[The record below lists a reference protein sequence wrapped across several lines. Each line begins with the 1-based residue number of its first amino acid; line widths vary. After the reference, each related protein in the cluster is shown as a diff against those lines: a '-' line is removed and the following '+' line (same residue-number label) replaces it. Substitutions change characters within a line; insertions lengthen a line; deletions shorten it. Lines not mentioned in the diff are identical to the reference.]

1 MATERARD
9 GQAAVSAGPNYYFWG
24 CVVNRLRVLLAAVL
38 LLSSLP
44 AMAASWW
51 DGHWN
56 YRAKVDLNST
66 SAGAAMT
73 APGGRSQV
81 LVRLH
86 AGNFNFADAKEDGSD
101 VRFIAADDRT
111 PLKYHFEKY
120 DGLVDQVALAWVDLP
135 NLEAN
140 AVSSL
145 YVYFGNTEATPGSD
159 AHGSYDADSIA
170 VYHFANQGAA
180 GGDQTAYANNA
191 QAPLTLA
198 EAALIGAGL
207 QLNGQA
213 PVTVPASS
221 SLNFA
226 AAQPLTLSMWI
237 KPATANAD
245 GVIASLPGALTLL
258 LDAGVVYAE
267 TADGARTSAG
277 AALNG
282 DGWAHVAVRAG
293 EGKLAVYVNGRPAGE
308 VAAAVPAVS
317 RGLLI
322 GGEPAG
328 ASARPGFI
336 GLIDELE
343 LSKVARPVGLIE
355 AAARSQG
362 LDARLLT
369 FQPVEQ
375 HSGDGGHNYFG
386 ILFSALTVDAWIVI
400 VILGFM
406 AAISWWVMIGKG
418 LFVNATS
425 KANERFLQAF
435 RKQAGEYPLH
445 DPSWLQAGEGDG
457 PLNGR
462 HSNLARLLAIGL
474 DELRN
479 RVAAAGGRSV
489 VRPQSIA
496 AIRSALDAAAVRE
509 GQRLNKLMV
518 LLTIAISGG
527 PFLGL
532 LGTVVG
538 VMITF
543 AAVAAA
549 GDVNINAI
557 APGIAAALLA
567 TVAGLAVAIPAL
579 FGYNYLL
586 SRTEA
591 IGADMQVFVD
601 ELEKRIAEDYA
612 GDAPL
617 PAHLSRSV
625 STESLP

>member
-1 MATERARD
+1 MT
-9 GQAAVSAGPNYYFWG
+9 Q
-24 CVVNRLRVLLAAVL
+24 LRVLLACSLLL
-38 LLSSLP
+38 LLSLLSAP
-44 AMAASWW
+44 AAAASWW
-51 DGHWN
+51 DGKWN
-56 YRAKVDLNST
+56 YRAKIDLNTTST
-66 SAGAAMT
+66 GAAT
-73 APGGRSQV
+73 TEPGGRAQV

-86 AGNFNFADAKEDGSD
+86 SGNFNFADAKEDGSD

-120 DGLVDQVALAWVDLP
+120 DGLVDQVALAWVDVPKLD
-135 NLEAN
+135 AN
-140 AVSSL
+140 AAASV
-145 YVYFGNTEATPGSD
+145 YVYFGNPEATPGSD
-159 AHGSYDADSIA
+159 PKGSYDADSIA
-170 VYHFANQGAA
+170 VFHFADQGAA
-180 GGDQTAYANNA
+180 GTDTTAYGNNA

-198 EAALIGAGL
+198 QTALIGSGL
-207 QLNGQA
+207 QLDGKA
-213 PVTVPASS
+213 PVKVPASP
-221 SLNFA
+221 SLNLA
-226 AAQPLTLSMWI
+226 AAQPLTLSAWI
-237 KPATANAD
+237 KPAGANAS
-245 GVIASLPGALTLL
+245 GVIASLPGALTVGIEQ
-258 LDAGVVYAE
+258 GVVYAE
-267 TADGARTSAG
+267 SAG
-277 AALNG
+277 VRTAAGAPLVG
-282 DGWAHVAVRAG
+282 EGWAHVAVRADA
-293 EGKLAVYVNGRPAGE
+293 GKLAVYVNGAPAGE
-308 VAAAVPAVS
+308 AAAALPAAAA
-317 RGLLI
+317 GLLV
-322 GGEPAG
+322 GGEDG
-328 ASARPGFI
+328 AARPNFI
-336 GLIDELE
+336 GQIDELQ
-343 LSKVARPVGLIE
+343 LSKVARPLGLIQ
-355 AAARSQG
+355 AAAHSQG
-362 LDARLLT
+362 LDAKLLT

-375 HSGDGGHNYFG
+375 RSGDGGHNYFG
-386 ILFSALTVDAWIVI
+386 ILFNALTVDAWVVI

-418 LFVNATS
+418 LFVGATA
-425 KANERFLQAF
+425 KANERFLLAF
-435 RKQAGEYPLH
+435 RKHAAEYPLH
-445 DPSWLQAGEGDG
+445 DAAWVRAAEGSG
-457 PLNGR
+457 PLNGEK
-462 HSNLARLLAIGL
+462 SNLARLLAIGL

-479 RVAAAGGRSV
+479 RIAAGGGRQV

-518 LLTIAISGG
+518 MLTIAISGG

-617 PAHLSRSV
+617 PAHLARSV
-625 STESLP
+625 STETLP

>member
-1 MATERARD
+1 M
-9 GQAAVSAGPNYYFWG
+9 
-24 CVVNRLRVLLAAVL
+24 NRLRVMLATVL
-38 LLSSLP
+38 LLLSLP

-51 DGHWN
+51 DGKWN
-56 YRAKVDLNST
+56 YRAKVDLNTT
-66 SAGAAMT
+66 SAGAGVSE
-73 APGGRSQV
+73 PGGRTQV

-86 AGNFNFADAKEDGSD
+86 SGNFNFADAKEDGSD

-135 NLEAN
+135 DLQAN
-140 AVSSL
+140 AAASI
-145 YVYFGNTEATPGSD
+145 YVYFGNAEATPGSD
-159 AHGSYDADSIA
+159 AKGSYDADSVA
-170 VYHFANQGAA
+170 VYHFADQGTA
-180 GGDQTAYANNA
+180 GNDQTAYANNA
-191 QAPLTLA
+191 QPPLTLA
-198 EAALIGAGL
+198 QAALIGSGL
-207 QLNGQA
+207 QMNGQT
-213 PVTVPASS
+213 PLNVPASS
-221 SLNFA
+221 SLNIA
-226 AAQPLTLSMWI
+226 AAQALTVSAWI
-237 KPATANAD
+237 KPTGASAT
-245 GVIASLPGALTLL
+245 GVIVSLPGALTLGL
-258 LDAGVVYAE
+258 ESGVLYAE
-267 TADGARTSAG
+267 IASANGPLRTSAG
-277 AALNG
+277 APLSS
-282 DGWAHVAVRAG
+282 DSWAHVAVRAG
-293 EGKLAVYVNGRPAGE
+293 DNKVTVYLNGAPVGE
-308 VAAAVPAVS
+308 VAAALPAANA
-317 RGLLI
+317 GLSI
-322 GGEPAG
+322 GGEKAADG
-328 ASARPGFI
+328 NAARANFI
-336 GLIDELE
+336 GLIDEVQV
-343 LSKVARPVGLIE
+343 SKIARPVGLIQ
-355 AAARSQG
+355 AAAHSQG

-375 HSGDGGHNYFG
+375 RSGDGGHNYFG

-406 AAISWWVMIGKG
+406 AVISWWVMIGKG
-418 LFVNATS
+418 VFVNTTA

-435 RKQAGEYPLH
+435 RKYAGEYPLH
-445 DPSWLQAGEGDG
+445 DTAWVKGAQDQG
-457 PLNGR
+457 PLNGEK
-462 HSNLARLLAIGL
+462 SNLARLLEVGL

-479 RVAAAGGRSV
+479 RVAAGGGRSV
-489 VRPQSIA
+489 VRTQSIA

-509 GQRLNKLMV
+509 GQRLNKMMV

-617 PAHLSRSV
+617 PSQLTRSV
-625 STESLP
+625 STETLP

>member
-1 MATERARD
+1 MT
-9 GQAAVSAGPNYYFWG
+9 Q
-24 CVVNRLRVLLAAVL
+24 LRVLWACPLLL
-38 LLSSLP
+38 LLSLLSAP
-44 AMAASWW
+44 AAAASWW
-51 DGHWN
+51 DGKWN
-56 YRAKVDLNST
+56 YRAKIDLNTTST
-66 SAGAAMT
+66 GAAAT
-73 APGGRSQV
+73 EPGGRAQV

-86 AGNFNFADAKEDGSD
+86 SGNFNFADAKEDGSD

-120 DGLVDQVALAWVDLP
+120 DGLVDQVALAWVDVP
-135 NLEAN
+135 KLEAN
-140 AVSSL
+140 ASSSV
-145 YVYFGNTEATPGSD
+145 YVYFGNPEATPGGD
-159 AHGSYDADSIA
+159 PKGTYDADSVA
-170 VYHFANQGAA
+170 VFHFADQGAA
-180 GGDQTAYANNA
+180 GNDATAYGNNA

-198 EAALIGAGL
+198 ASALIGSGL
-207 QLNGQA
+207 QLDGKA
-213 PVTVPASS
+213 PVKVPASA
-221 SLNFA
+221 SLNLASAQA
-226 AAQPLTLSMWI
+226 ATLSAWI
-237 KPATANAD
+237 KPAGANAS
-245 GVIASLPGALTLL
+245 GVIASLPGALTVLIES
-258 LDAGVVYAE
+258 GVVYAE
-267 TADGARTSAG
+267 AGGVRTSAG
-277 AALNG
+277 APLAG
-282 DGWAHVAVRAG
+282 EGWTHVAVRA
-293 EGKLAVYVNGRPAGE
+293 EAGKLAVYVDGAPAGE
-308 VAAAVPAVS
+308 AAASLPAAAG
-317 RGLLI
+317 GLLI
-322 GGEPAG
+322 GGEDG
-328 ASARPGFI
+328 AARPNFI
-336 GLIDELE
+336 GQIDELQ
-343 LSKVARPVGLIE
+343 LSKVARPPGLIQV
-355 AAARSQG
+355 AAHSQG
-362 LDARLLT
+362 LDAKLLT

-375 HSGDGGHNYFG
+375 RSGDSGHNYFG
-386 ILFSALTVDAWIVI
+386 ILFDALTVDAWIVI
-400 VILGFM
+400 AILGFM

-418 LFVNATS
+418 LFVGATA

-435 RKQAGEYPLH
+435 RKHAGEYPLH
-445 DPSWLQAGEGDG
+445 DQAWVRAAADGGALSGEK
-457 PLNGR
+457 
-462 HSNLARLLAIGL
+462 SNLARLLAVGL

-479 RVAAAGGRSV
+479 RVAAGGGRSV

-617 PAHLSRSV
+617 PAHLARSV
-625 STESLP
+625 STETLP

>member
-1 MATERARD
+1 MT
-9 GQAAVSAGPNYYFWG
+9 Q
-24 CVVNRLRVLLAAVL
+24 LRVLLVCL
-38 LLSSLP
+38 FLSLISLP
-44 AMAASWW
+44 VSAASWW
-51 DGHWN
+51 DGKWN
-56 YRAKVDLNST
+56 YRAKIDLNTT
-66 SAGAAMT
+66 SAGAAVSE
-73 APGGRSQV
+73 PGGRTQI

-86 AGNFNFADAKEDGSD
+86 SGNFNFADAKEDGSD

-120 DGLVDQVALAWVDLP
+120 DGLVDQVALAWVDVP

-140 AVSSL
+140 AVSSV
-145 YVYFGNTEATPGSD
+145 YVYFGNAEATPGGD
-159 AHGSYDADSIA
+159 AKNSFDADSVA

-180 GGDQTAYANNA
+180 GSDQTAYANNA

-198 EAALIGAGL
+198 ESALIGAGL

-213 PVTVPASS
+213 PVVVPASS
-221 SLNFA
+221 SLNLA
-226 AAQPLTLSMWI
+226 AAQPLTLSAWV
-237 KPATANAD
+237 KAAGANAT
-245 GVIASLPGALTLL
+245 GVIASLPGALTVGIE
-258 LDAGVVYAE
+258 AGVVYAE
-267 TADGARTSAG
+267 TIGAAGALRTSAG
-277 AALNG
+277 APLTG
-282 DGWAHVAVRAG
+282 EGWTHIAVRAADN
-293 EGKLAVYVNGRPAGE
+293 KLTVYVNGAAAGE
-308 VAAAVPAVS
+308 VAAALPLANA
-317 RGLLI
+317 GLLI
-322 GGEPAG
+322 GGERAAAG
-328 ASARPGFI
+328 ATAPAKPNFI

-343 LSKVARPVGLIE
+343 LSKVARPVGLIQ
-355 AAARSQG
+355 AAAHSQG

-375 HSGDGGHNYFG
+375 HSGEGGHNYFG

-400 VILGFM
+400 IILGFM

-418 LFVNATS
+418 LFVNTTS
-425 KANERFLQAF
+425 KANERFLQSF
-435 RKQAGEYPLH
+435 RKYAGEYPLH
-445 DPSWLQAGEGDG
+445 DAAWVKGAEGDG
-457 PLNGR
+457 PLNGEK
-462 HSNLARLLAIGL
+462 SNLARLLAIGL

-591 IGADMQVFVD
+591 ISADMQVFVD

-617 PAHLSRSV
+617 PAHLPRSV
-625 STESLP
+625 STETLP

>member
-1 MATERARD
+1 MT
-9 GQAAVSAGPNYYFWG
+9 Q
-24 CVVNRLRVLLAAVL
+24 LRVLLACSLLL
-38 LLSSLP
+38 LLSLLSAP
-44 AMAASWW
+44 AAAASWW
-51 DGHWN
+51 DGKWN
-56 YRAKVDLNST
+56 YRAKIDLNTT

-73 APGGRSQV
+73 EPGGRAQV

-86 AGNFNFADAKEDGSD
+86 SGNFNFADAKEDGSD

-120 DGLVDQVALAWVDLP
+120 DGLVDQVALAWVDVPKLD
-135 NLEAN
+135 AN
-140 AVSSL
+140 ASSSVF
-145 YVYFGNTEATPGSD
+145 VYFGNPEATPGSD
-159 AHGSYDADSIA
+159 PKGSYDADNVA
-170 VYHFANQGAA
+170 VFHFANQGAA
-180 GGDQTAYANNA
+180 GTDTTAYGNNA

-198 EAALIGAGL
+198 ETALIGSGL
-207 QLNGQA
+207 QLDGKA
-213 PVTVPASS
+213 PVKVPASA
-221 SLNFA
+221 SLNLA
-226 AAQPLTLSMWI
+226 AAQPLTLSAWI
-237 KPATANAD
+237 KPAGANAS

-258 LDAGVVYAE
+258 IEQGVVYAE
-267 TADGARTSAG
+267 AGGVRTSAG
-277 AALNG
+277 APLVG
-282 DGWAHVAVRAG
+282 EGWAHLAVRVDA
-293 EGKLAVYVNGRPAGE
+293 GKLAVYVNGAPAGE
-308 VAAAVPAVS
+308 AAAAPAAAAA
-317 RGLLI
+317 GLWI
-322 GGEPAG
+322 GGEDG
-328 ASARPGFI
+328 AARPNFI
-336 GLIDELE
+336 GQIDELQ
-343 LSKVARPVGLIE
+343 LSKVARPLGLIQV
-355 AAARSQG
+355 AAHSQG
-362 LDARLLT
+362 LDAKLLT

-375 HSGDGGHNYFG
+375 RSGDGGHNYFG

-418 LFVNATS
+418 LFVNTVS
-425 KANERFLQAF
+425 KANERFLDAF

-445 DPSWLQAGEGDG
+445 DVSWVRAAEGGG
-457 PLNGR
+457 PLSGEK
-462 HSNLARLLAIGL
+462 SNLARILAIGL

-479 RVAAAGGRSV
+479 RVAAGGGRSV

-617 PAHLSRSV
+617 PAHLARSV
-625 STESLP
+625 STETLP

>member
-1 MATERARD
+1 MT
-9 GQAAVSAGPNYYFWG
+9 Q
-24 CVVNRLRVLLAAVL
+24 LRVLLACL
-38 LLSSLP
+38 FLSLISLP
-44 AMAASWW
+44 VSAASWW
-51 DGHWN
+51 DGKWN
-56 YRAKVDLNST
+56 YRAKIDLNTT
-66 SAGAAMT
+66 SAGAAV
-73 APGGRSQV
+73 AEPGGRAQI

-86 AGNFNFADAKEDGSD
+86 SGNFNFADAKEDGSD
-101 VRFIAADDRT
+101 VRFLAADDRT

-140 AVSSL
+140 AASSI
-145 YVYFGNTEATPGSD
+145 YVYFGNPEATPGGD
-159 AHGSYDADSIA
+159 AKGSYDADSVA

-180 GGDQTAYANNA
+180 GNDQTAYANNA
-191 QAPLTLA
+191 QAPLSLA
-198 EAALIGAGL
+198 ESALIGSGL
-207 QLNGQA
+207 QLNGQQ
-213 PVTVPASS
+213 PVNVPASS
-221 SLNFA
+221 SLNLA
-226 AAQPLTLSMWI
+226 AAQPLTLSAWI
-237 KPATANAD
+237 KPTGANVT
-245 GVIASLPGALTLL
+245 GVIASLPGALTLGIES
-258 LDAGVVYAE
+258 GVLYAE
-267 TADGARTSAG
+267 TTGAAGPLRTSAG
-277 AALNG
+277 APITG
-282 DGWAHVAVRAG
+282 EGWAHVAVRAADN
-293 EGKLAVYVNGRPAGE
+293 KLSVYLNGAPVGE
-308 VAAAVPAVS
+308 VVAALPAANA
-317 RGLLI
+317 GLSI
-322 GGEPAG
+322 GGERATD
-328 ASARPGFI
+328 AAAARPNFI
-336 GLIDELE
+336 GLIDELQ
-343 LSKVARPVGLIE
+343 LSKTARPVGLIQ
-355 AAARSQG
+355 AAAHSQG

-375 HSGDGGHNYFG
+375 RSGDGGHNYFG

-418 LFVNATS
+418 LFVNTTA
-425 KANERFLQAF
+425 KANERFLHAF
-435 RKQAGEYPLH
+435 RKYAGEYPLH
-445 DPSWLQAGEGDG
+445 DLAWVKGAEGEG
-457 PLNGR
+457 PLNGEK
-462 HSNLARLLAIGL
+462 SNLARLLAIGL

-479 RVAAAGGRSV
+479 RVAAGGGRSV

-617 PAHLSRSV
+617 PAHLARSV
-625 STESLP
+625 STETLP

>member
-1 MATERARD
+1 MT
-9 GQAAVSAGPNYYFWG
+9 Q
-24 CVVNRLRVLLAAVL
+24 LRVLLVCL
-38 LLSSLP
+38 FLSLISLP
-44 AMAASWW
+44 ASAASWW
-51 DGHWN
+51 DGKWN
-56 YRAKVDLNST
+56 YRAKIDLNTT
-66 SAGAAMT
+66 SAGAAVSE
-73 APGGRSQV
+73 PGGRAQV

-86 AGNFNFADAKEDGSD
+86 SGNFNFADAKEDGSD

-120 DGLVDQVALAWVDLP
+120 DGLVDQVALAWVDVP

-140 AVSSL
+140 AASSV
-145 YVYFGNTEATPGSD
+145 YVYFGNAEATPGGD
-159 AHGSYDADSIA
+159 AKGSYDADNIA

-180 GGDQTAYANNA
+180 GNDQTAYANNA

-198 EAALIGAGL
+198 ESALIGSGL

-221 SLNFA
+221 SLNLA
-226 AAQPLTLSMWI
+226 AAQPLTVSAWI
-237 KPATANAD
+237 KPTGAGAT
-245 GVIASLPGALTLL
+245 GIIASLPGALTVGIES
-258 LDAGVVYAE
+258 GVIYAE
-267 TADGARTSAG
+267 TPGANGALRTSAG
-277 AALNG
+277 APLTSE
-282 DGWAHVAVRAG
+282 GWAHIAVRAADN
-293 EGKLAVYVNGRPAGE
+293 KLAVYVNGAPAGE
-308 VAAAVPAVS
+308 VAAALPLANA
-317 RGLLI
+317 GLLI
-322 GGEPAG
+322 GGERVAAG
-328 ASARPGFI
+328 AAARPNFI
-336 GLIDELE
+336 GLIDELQV
-343 LSKVARPVGLIE
+343 SKTARPLGLIQ
-355 AAARSQG
+355 AAAHSQG

-375 HSGDGGHNYFG
+375 RSGDGGHNYFG
-386 ILFSALTVDAWIVI
+386 ILFSALTVDAWVVI

-418 LFVNATS
+418 VFVNVTS

-435 RKQAGEYPLH
+435 RKYAGEYPLH
-445 DPSWLQAGEGDG
+445 DIAWVKGAEGDG
-457 PLNGR
+457 PLNGEK
-462 HSNLARLLAIGL
+462 SNLARLLAIGL

-489 VRPQSIA
+489 VRTQSIA

-509 GQRLNKLMV
+509 SQRLNKLMV

-612 GDAPL
+612 GDAPV